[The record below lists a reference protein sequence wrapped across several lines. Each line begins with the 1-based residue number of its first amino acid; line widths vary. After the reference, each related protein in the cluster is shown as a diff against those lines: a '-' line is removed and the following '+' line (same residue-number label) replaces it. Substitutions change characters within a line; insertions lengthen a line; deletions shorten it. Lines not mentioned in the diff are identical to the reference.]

1 MFKRILTA
9 IVGIPVA
16 VFIVTKG
23 GWLFMAA
30 VMGLA

>member
-16 VFIVTKG
+16 VFLVTQG
-23 GWLFMAA
+23 GKLFSA
-30 VMGLA
+30 